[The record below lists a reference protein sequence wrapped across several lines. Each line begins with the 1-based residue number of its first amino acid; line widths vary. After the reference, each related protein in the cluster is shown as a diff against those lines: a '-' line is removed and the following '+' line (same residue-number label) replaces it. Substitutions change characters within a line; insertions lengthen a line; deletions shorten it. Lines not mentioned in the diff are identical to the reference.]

1 GGDYSVWPRVVATV
15 IALAP
20 QGMATIRTADGT
32 MYDVIKGTRW
42 RVGDTVECEQHPR
55 VRMPW
60 QAFDCW
66 KISGDGTPLACA
78 GSSAVGSTRLTTAA
92 AHPAAMRIRTRCI
105 RAPFVCQPE
114 KQAVGRAAV
123 TSYPSPRRGIAKESR
138 QNKLSIYVLG
148 SMV

>member
-1 GGDYSVWPRVVATV
+1 MSRFSVAIVVLALVVGGSGMTRVWAHSDGGDYSVWPRVVATV

-32 MYDVIKGTRW
+32 MYDVIQGTRW

-66 KISGDGTPLACA
+66 KIW
-78 GSSAVGSTRLTTAA
+78 
-92 AHPAAMRIRTRCI
+92 
-105 RAPFVCQPE
+105 
-114 KQAVGRAAV
+114 
-123 TSYPSPRRGIAKESR
+123 
-138 QNKLSIYVLG
+138 
-148 SMV
+148 